1 MSKREEDYLKQFL
14 IPFVPP
20 IKLSEIPAV
29 NISLFDLK
37 QTIYSNIFKQFLA
50 TSRRKRKKLSG
61 SRKYN
66 KIINFFALIIFIK
79 KSVLKLAMQR
89 NASIKLRLYEGTG
102 NIKIK
107 SPTEGEFNIMY
118 FQSITHREQILMPFK
133 VVDRINKYDMEV
145 EVNTGGMSCLAK
157 GIRFCVSKALCSF
170 VSTEAIEKL
179 RLAGLLT
186 KDSRFKERKKPGQ
199 EGARRRYTW

>member
-79 KSVLKLAMQR
+79 K
-89 NASIKLRLYEGTG
+89 RLETSYAT
-102 NIKIK
+102 KCFHK
-107 SPTEGEFNIMY
+107 
-118 FQSITHREQILMPFK
+118 
-133 VVDRINKYDMEV
+133 
-145 EVNTGGMSCLAK
+145 AK
-157 GIRFCVSKALCSF
+157 TL
-170 VSTEAIEKL
+170 
-179 RLAGLLT
+179 
-186 KDSRFKERKKPGQ
+186 
-199 EGARRRYTW
+199 